1 MHIRETGNKRH
12 PGNPQR
18 SGGITIEDRKRTS
31 SRKKDHLLICCDNAV
46 EYGTSGF
53 NDIRLVHNALPECN
67 LNTID
72 TSIRFLGH
80 PLKSPLFIA
89 AMTGGHPDTTEVN
102 RRLACAAERF
112 GIGIGVGSQR
122 AALENPD
129 LEDSFTV
136 VREHAPSAF
145 VCANLGII
153 QLREHGPEWAD
164 RAVEMIDAQALC
176 VHLNPLQEAIQPEGD
191 RNLDG
196 CLDALA
202 HLCDGCRYP
211 VIAKE
216 TGSGISAETARKLWS
231 AGVAAIDIGGFGGT
245 NWAAVERERA
255 KTGEQVRLGEH
266 FLEWGI
272 PTAVSLVEVVRTGG
286 PVIATGGLRSGTD
299 MAKAIA
305 LGAELCGMAL
315 PLLKGAMQG
324 DDALIHTIEELHAQ
338 LRVAM
343 FCTGSKTLT
352 ELGRARTYITGTTGQ
367 ILHTEE

>member
-1 MHIRETGNKRH
+1 MST
-12 PGNPQR
+12 
-18 SGGITIEDRKRTS
+18 
-31 SRKKDHLLICCDNAV
+31 
-46 EYGTSGF
+46 
-53 NDIRLVHNALPECN
+53 
-67 LNTID
+67 
-72 TSIRFLGH
+72 RFLGH

-89 AMTGGHPDTTEVN
+89 AMTGGHPDTAEVN
-102 RRLACAAERF
+102 RRLADAAERF
-112 GIGIGVGSQR
+112 GLGIGVGSQR

-129 LEDSFTV
+129 FEDSFTV

-153 QLREHGPEWAD
+153 QLRDHGLEWAD

-176 VHLNPLQEAIQPEGD
+176 IHLNPLQEAIQPEGD
-191 RNLDG
+191 HDASG

-202 HLCDGCRYP
+202 QLCNESSYP

-216 TGSGISAETARKLWS
+216 TGSGISAENARKLWS

-255 KTGEQVRLGEH
+255 MTGEQLRLGEH

-272 PTAVSLVEVVRTGG
+272 PTVVSLAEVVRTGG
-286 PVIATGGLRSGTD
+286 PVIATGGVRSGTD

-324 DDALIHTIEELHAQ
+324 DEALTRTIEDIHTQ

-343 FCTGSKTLT
+343 FCTGSKTLA
-352 ELGRARTYITGTTGQ
+352 ELGRVRTYITGTTGQ
-367 ILHTEE
+367 ILRTEE